1 MVSLSFPHRRHDW
14 MVSVLSLDRVCRA
27 RWSSF
32 HQVFS
37 SFGVVRKVP
46 LDFHI
51 SFHGMGKASF
61 PARRCSQTVSAFGGA
76 EALLVPLVRR
86 CVNSLVR
93 RLIVSSERWW
103 HSSESPHLQPQSSG
117 KVSASRPITGR

>member
-1 MVSLSFPHRRHDW
+1 MVSLSFPHRRHDC
-14 MVSVLSLDRVCRA
+14 MVIVLSLDRVCKA

-51 SFHGMGKASF
+51 SFHGTGTASF
-61 PARRCSQTVSAFGGA
+61 PARRCSQADSTFGG
-76 EALLVPLVRR
+76 P
-86 CVNSLVR
+86 S
-93 RLIVSSERWW
+93 WF
-103 HSSESPHLQPQSSG
+103 P
-117 KVSASRPITGR
+117 RPR